1 MGLVDVVTIGSV
13 TNGTFKFSV
22 KFNKPYLNGKY
33 KRPELFNLRLLKIIS
48 GLILCLGALL
58 GGCVYIRRRRI
69 KALSTLDENSDSTMI
84 MTPLHQQE
92 RGEFLREISLLRHE
106 APVFLSMLNETRR
119 QVREVS
125 KSKSSNNKREASI
138 YAYRPVLRDLY
149 VILVLLNKP
158 EEKIS
163 TPPQDWRKL
172 LSWGERVLKRYKRQH
187 NIDTP
192 VGQLVTLLDV
202 PEPRNVT
209 GSRVSLFQPYGTLS
223 TISANTLTST
233 VSRKLKNALGHKS
246 EILQE
251 SKEASLLN
259 DNVNGLETGF
269 RLPNSGDE
277 INFSN
282 LNRFSYSESNFD
294 NWDEDHTILAE
305 WSASQEYSFEDDFIR
320 LGFRPQDE
328 ITTEL

>member
-1 MGLVDVVTIGSV
+1 
-13 TNGTFKFSV
+13 
-22 KFNKPYLNGKY
+22 
-33 KRPELFNLRLLKIIS
+33 
-48 GLILCLGALL
+48 
-58 GGCVYIRRRRI
+58 
-69 KALSTLDENSDSTMI
+69 
-84 MTPLHQQE
+84 
-92 RGEFLREISLLRHE
+92 
-106 APVFLSMLNETRR
+106 MLNETRR

-125 KSKSSNNKREASI
+125 KTKSTNSKREAAI

-149 VILVLLNKP
+149 VILVLLNKS

-187 NIDTP
+187 NIDAP
-192 VGQLVTLLDV
+192 VGQLVTFLEV
-202 PEPRNVT
+202 PEQRNVN

-223 TISANTLTST
+223 TISTNTLTST
-233 VSRKLKNALGHKS
+233 VSRKFKNALSQKN
-246 EILQE
+246 EILEE
-251 SKEASLLN
+251 SKESSLLN
-259 DNVNGLETGF
+259 ENGNESNGGF
-269 RLPNSGDE
+269 RVPNSIDG

-282 LNRFSYSESNFD
+282 LNGFSYSESNFD